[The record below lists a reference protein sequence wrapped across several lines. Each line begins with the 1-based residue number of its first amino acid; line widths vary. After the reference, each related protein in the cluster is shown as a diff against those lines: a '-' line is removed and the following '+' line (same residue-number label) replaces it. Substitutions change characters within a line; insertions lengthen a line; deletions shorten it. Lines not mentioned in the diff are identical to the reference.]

1 MEIFLK
7 CIFQTARSATIEIAD
22 GSRYETG
29 RAYEIF
35 LDGKKLRETRRTI
48 NLLTGLCPDTEYRAE
63 LRPLGETEMAAS
75 ISFRTEAEFVSL
87 NVRDFGAAGDG
98 VQDDTRFI
106 QAAILACPPKS
117 RVLIPEGI
125 YLVSPL
131 FLKSGIRVEIAKGAV
146 IQGIADRSKFP
157 LLPGVVESRDRTT
170 EYYLGTWEGN
180 PLPSYASIITGIDV
194 SDVVLYGEGVIDGGG
209 SPECWYDRSMAK
221 KLPGRPRS
229 VFLVGCT
236 HVVIQ
241 GLTVRNSPAWTIHP
255 YFTDDFRMLGTSI
268 QNPYDSPNTDGF
280 DPESCDGVEV
290 VGVHFSV
297 GDDCIAVKSGKIYMG
312 RKSHTPCRH
321 IHIRQCLMENGHGGV
336 TTGSE
341 IAGGVTDLLIEDCIF
356 RHTDRG
362 FRVKTRRGRGKNAIL
377 QKIVIRN
384 VQMTDVYAP
393 IVVNSFYFCD
403 PDGKTQYVQSREPF
417 PVDDRTPEIRD
428 LTLEHLHCEGAH
440 ACAGYISGLP
450 EKPVEKI
457 VMNDVRVTFAE
468 NPEPMAPAMSEGV
481 EPCVRRGFYF
491 ENVKEITARDVTVE
505 GCEGEVFDT
514 HGVGSIEIQ

>member
-209 SPECWYDRSMAK
+209 SPE
-221 KLPGRPRS
+221 
-229 VFLVGCT
+229 
-236 HVVIQ
+236 
-241 GLTVRNSPAWTIHP
+241 
-255 YFTDDFRMLGTSI
+255 
-268 QNPYDSPNTDGF
+268 
-280 DPESCDGVEV
+280 
-290 VGVHFSV
+290 
-297 GDDCIAVKSGKIYMG
+297 
-312 RKSHTPCRH
+312 SH
-321 IHIRQCLMENGHGGV
+321 
-336 TTGSE
+336 
-341 IAGGVTDLLIEDCIF
+341 AG
-356 RHTDRG
+356 
-362 FRVKTRRGRGKNAIL
+362 
-377 QKIVIRN
+377 
-384 VQMTDVYAP
+384 
-393 IVVNSFYFCD
+393 
-403 PDGKTQYVQSREPF
+403 SREGRRHRQEVADCRRLP
-417 PVDDRTPEIRD
+417 D
-428 LTLEHLHCEGAH
+428 LGPAD
-440 ACAGYISGLP
+440 
-450 EKPVEKI
+450 K
-457 VMNDVRVTFAE
+457 DAE
-468 NPEPMAPAMSEGV
+468 LQN
-481 EPCVRRGFYF
+481 
-491 ENVKEITARDVTVE
+491 
-505 GCEGEVFDT
+505 
-514 HGVGSIEIQ
+514 QLL